1 MKDWVR
7 RSRSLAVA
15 GLGLMM
21 LAATATGCVQKPTMR
36 LSHANVTGFR
46 ISFPPAAG
54 VLMNVVIA
62 VYNPNSYDVAVR
74 AVRGHVVLND
84 RHTLPV
90 DFKAQGGGVWL
101 PSDQTTRVTVP
112 VDVPLDIALSVLRES
127 QMQPQIPFTFAGRA
141 DVTATRT
148 FKLERDD
155 YSVNERGFISR
166 QQIQDAVPFQR

>member
-1 MKDWVR
+1 MR
-7 RSRSLAVA
+7 RRRSLAMV
-15 GLGLMM
+15 GLGLLM
-21 LAATATGCVQKPTMR
+21 LVTTSAGCVQKPTMR
-36 LSHANVTGFR
+36 LSHADVTGFR

-54 VLMNVVIA
+54 VLMNVVVA

-90 DFKAQGGGVWL
+90 NFRAQGDGVWL
-101 PSDQTTRVTVP
+101 PSDRTTRVTVP

-127 QMQPQIPFTFAGRA
+127 QMVQQIPFTFAGRA

-148 FKLERDD
+148 FKLEEDD